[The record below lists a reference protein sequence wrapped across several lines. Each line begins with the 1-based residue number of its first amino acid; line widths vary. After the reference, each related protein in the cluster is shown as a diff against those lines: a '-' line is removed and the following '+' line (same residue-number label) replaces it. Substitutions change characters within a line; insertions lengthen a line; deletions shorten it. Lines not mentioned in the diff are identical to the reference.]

1 MNYDNIVAKVSE
13 TLVTASSTF
22 REDKNRAYQRAIEK
36 ESNPQSKWVMEQ
48 IVENVKAAA
57 QNRSPLCDDTGIP
70 HIYLEVGKNRE
81 VSGEMLPGYL

>member
-36 ESNPQSKWVMEQ
+36 RKQPA
-48 IVENVKAAA
+48 I
-57 QNRSPLCDDTGIP
+57 
-70 HIYLEVGKNRE
+70 
-81 VSGEMLPGYL
+81 EMGNGADCRKCKGGCTK